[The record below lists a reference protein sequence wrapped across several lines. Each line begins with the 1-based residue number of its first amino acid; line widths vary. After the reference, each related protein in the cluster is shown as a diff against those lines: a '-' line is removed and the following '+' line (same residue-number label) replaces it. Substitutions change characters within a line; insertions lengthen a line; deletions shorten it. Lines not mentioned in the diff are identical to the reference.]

1 MNINIAH
8 IYDEYGPVLGG
19 GSAPTVVLNLSK
31 TMAKWGHKVT
41 VVERRHGNEPSVEYV
56 DNVKFVRIEAK
67 KRVPFPAKGLESP
80 LGVVK
85 LIIDGV
91 EFAFKVKNFLERDNE
106 FDVIHVHFP
115 LGNSVLATIDRK
127 IRKKMIYTAHVGE
140 EGKRFKLTSDMPLI
154 LRLLS
159 PDLYLMKRVRM
170 NVVLNKP
177 LKDKLVEKGISEE
190 KIEVIPNGISVRDF
204 GNFDRDTI
212 ERIKK
217 KYGIDKSVTVMF
229 AGSITPR
236 KGVDYLVRAG
246 ERIIRDNKDVLFLLV
261 GSPKYNK
268 DFSKRLMEYVKNKNL
283 DENIKFTGFVPY
295 EDLKVLYSACDI
307 FVLPSF
313 GEGDPIALK
322 EALASGKPL
331 IGSNVGGIPMQIRDG
346 WNGFLVEPGN
356 EGQLVERIKYLVE
369 NDEERERMGRN
380 SRKLAENEFDWSKIA
395 EGYLKIYKNI
405 LK

>member
-1 MNINIAH
+1 MNILH
-8 IYDEYGPVLGG
+8 VYDEYGPVLGG

-31 TMAKWGHKVT
+31 TMAKWGHNVT

-56 DNVKFVRIEAK
+56 DGVKFVRIEAK

-80 LGVVK
+80 LGVAK
-85 LIIDGV
+85 LIIDGA
-91 EFAFKVKNFLERDNE
+91 EFAFKVKNFLKRNSD

-212 ERIKK
+212 ERIRK
-217 KYGIDKSVTVMF
+217 KYGIDKSVTIMF

-236 KGVDYLVRAG
+236 KGVDHLVRAG

-261 GSPKYNK
+261 GSPKYNE
-268 DFSKRLMEYVKNKNL
+268 DFAKRLMGYVKNKNL

-295 EDLKVLYSACDI
+295 EDLKVLYSACDV

-356 EGQLVERIKYLVE
+356 ERQLAEKIMYLIE
-369 NDEERERMGRN
+369 NEEERKRMGRN
-380 SRKLAENEFDWSKIA
+380 SRRLAEDEFDWSKIA
-395 EGYLKIYKNI
+395 EKYIKAYEKLMDA
-405 LK
+405 